1 MTLEQTLTPVRS
13 SDSSADRQSSRSTDL
28 SQNIWS
34 SMRNDE
40 GGTGQPASNGGER
53 WGAPEARNH
62 GSGGMS
68 HDGKALQFGDNK
80 EMQKLY
86 GDFSDL
92 LSGANQT
99 MTAMQAL
106 QPELN
111 GLTTEV
117 NTIEQQIAQLEN
129 GILPMPPAAGGADLG
144 TIAPVTTGDGAVTPS
159 VVTGESGA
167 VASPVVT
174 GESGAV
180 AQPVVTGEGGAVAQP
195 MVTGESGA
203 VTPPVVTGDG
213 VAVTTPVVTGNSGA
227 ATPAVTGDGGAGT
240 VVSDTPPPA
249 VSDTPSPA
257 VSDAPSPV
265 VSDAPPPAVSQ
276 PVTATPAGSTSI
288 SGLNHAV
295 AFYNSDAEPNGVEQ
309 MAQTLNGPVTMA
321 TYLSSA
327 PDGQNIATANTWIM
341 PTLQAAEQQNPSE
354 PPIVAVPLVQSNGD
368 TLANAAAGGDN
379 AAFTQLAQE
388 MVSAGAG
395 NSVLRLG
402 WESNGNWFP
411 WSADQ
416 NPQQYVQ
423 AFDNAVT
430 AMRSVPGANFTFD
443 WNVSAG
449 PANWPAGDTLSTFY
463 PGNAY
468 VDDIGVDA
476 YDNQNWND
484 LLNGSNG
491 LNAVQ
496 QFASQN
502 GKPMSVDEWGLW
514 SSSSGGQ
521 GDDPTFINNMANF
534 FANTPNL
541 AFQGYFN
548 DTMPGGSEDLA
559 DNPNSQAA
567 YIQDFQGQ

>member
-1 MTLEQTLTPVRS
+1 MTLEQTLTPARS
-13 SDSSADRQSSRSTDL
+13 GENQADRQSRGASEL

-34 SMRNDE
+34 SMKSDE
-40 GGTGQPASNGGER
+40 GGSEQPARNGGDRRGVSEPR
-53 WGAPEARNH
+53 IH
-62 GSGGMS
+62 GGGGMS
-68 HDGKALQFGDNK
+68 DDGKALQFGDGK

-92 LSGANQT
+92 LAGANQ
-99 MTAMQAL
+99 MTTSMQAV
-106 QPELN
+106 QPELKA
-111 GLTTEV
+111 LTTEV
-117 NTIEQQIAQLEN
+117 NMIEQQLALLEN
-129 GILPMPPAAGGADLG
+129 VTLQPNSAASGADG
-144 TIAPVTTGDGAVTPS
+144 SPATTPVL
-159 VVTGESGA
+159 TGEAGT
-167 VASPVVT
+167 VAPPVVMAEAGTVAPPVVT
-174 GESGAV
+174 GEAETV
-180 AQPVVTGEGGAVAQP
+180 APPVLTGEAGTVA
-195 MVTGESGA
+195 
-203 VTPPVVTGDG
+203 PPVVTGDVG
-213 VAVTTPVVTGNSGA
+213 TVAPPAVTGDAGTVVPPVVTGNGGASAPPVVIGAGGTSSDASG
-227 ATPAVTGDGGAGT
+227 TPAPAD
-240 VVSDTPPPA
+240 SPPVA
-249 VSDTPSPA
+249 SM
-257 VSDAPSPV
+257 
-265 VSDAPPPAVSQ
+265 
-276 PVTATPAGSTSI
+276 PAGSTSI
-288 SGLNHAV
+288 AGLNHAV
-295 AFYNSDAEPNGVEQ
+295 AFYNNDAEPNAVQQ
-309 MAQTLNGPVTMA
+309 MAQSLNGPVTLA

-327 PDGQNIATANTWIM
+327 PDGQNIATANTWIL
-341 PTLQAAEQQNPSE
+341 PSLQAAEQQNPNQ
-354 PPIVAVPLVQSNGD
+354 PPIIGVPLVQSNGD

-388 MVSAGAG
+388 LVSAGAG
-395 NSVLRLG
+395 NSVLRVG

-449 PANWPAGDTLSTFY
+449 PANWPAGDTLATFY
-463 PGNAY
+463 PGNAF

-496 QFASQN
+496 QFSAQN

-514 SSSSGGQ
+514 SPTSGGQ
-521 GDDPTFINNMANF
+521 GDDPTFINNMASF
-534 FANTPNL
+534 FANSPNL

-567 YIQDFQGQ
+567 YIQAFQGE